1 MVCAVAITAVGT
13 SQALHGAPQ
22 EQQQGDP
29 LIDMATKEKVATQA
43 GKPHYIILLHAQGS
57 LHEVNTVH
65 HILLMISQAVV

>member
-43 GKPHYIILLHAQGS
+43 CLLYTSDAAD
-57 LHEVNTVH
+57 E
-65 HILLMISQAVV
+65 